1 VIDRETPIKDQLTDP
16 VSEEAVARVW
26 QRIDARFPRGRRP
39 RRVPVWSVALL
50 AGAAAAATV
59 VSVVSFRDAG
69 PLRLADG
76 SAVVAV
82 TAPAGGEV
90 VSMADGSRIE
100 LGAGASFEPLES
112 TGTSFIGS
120 LQRGSAGFEVHPGG
134 PRRWQIECGLATVEV
149 VGTHFSCDRAPGRLR
164 VAVQR
169 GVVLVR
175 GERVPDR
182 ARRLAAGE
190 SLEVIDP
197 TAAPEAPS
205 AAPVTTAAAGGD
217 VVPAAPEAALDDA
230 PDQDDEARAAE
241 PAGTPAVGRTH
252 GAAHG
257 GAWRELA
264 RDGRHSEAFAALGA
278 QGIRRE
284 TRRLGVTDLLALA
297 DVARL
302 SGHPAEAVPPLER
315 ILRDFSSDAQA
326 PLAAFTLGRLELD
339 ALHRPARAAGALER
353 ALTLGVPRSLREDV
367 RARLVEA
374 YAAAGQ
380 RAAAHAAADAYTR
393 EFPNGRYAARIESQ
407 LR

>member
-1 VIDRETPIKDQLTDP
+1 
-16 VSEEAVARVW
+16 
-26 QRIDARFPRGRRP
+26 
-39 RRVPVWSVALL
+39 
-50 AGAAAAATV
+50 
-59 VSVVSFRDAG
+59 VVSFRGDAG

-76 SAVVAV
+76 GAVVAV
-82 TAPAGGEV
+82 TAAAGGQV
-90 VSMADGSRIE
+90 VAMADGSRIE

-190 SLEVIDP
+190 SLELTDP
-197 TAAPEAPS
+197 T
-205 AAPVTTAAAGGD
+205 
-217 VVPAAPEAALDDA
+217 APEAANAA
-230 PDQDDEARAAE
+230 PAAIE
-241 PAGTPAVGRTH
+241 GSGGSTPAVVAQDPEDQRANEQPAEAPAAGPAAAARGTVRT
-252 GAAHG
+252 

-264 RDGRHSEAFAALGA
+264 RDGRHTEACAALGT

-302 SGHPAEAVPPLER
+302 SGHPAEAVAPLQR
-315 ILRDFSSDAQA
+315 ILREFSDDAQA
-326 PLAAFTLGRLELD
+326 PLAAFALGRLELD
-339 ALHRPARAAGALER
+339 GLHRPTRAAAALER
-353 ALTLGVPRSLREDV
+353 ALALGVPRSLREDV

-380 RAAAHAAADAYTR
+380 RAAARAAADAYGR
-393 EFPNGRYAARIESQ
+393 EFPNGRYATRIESQ